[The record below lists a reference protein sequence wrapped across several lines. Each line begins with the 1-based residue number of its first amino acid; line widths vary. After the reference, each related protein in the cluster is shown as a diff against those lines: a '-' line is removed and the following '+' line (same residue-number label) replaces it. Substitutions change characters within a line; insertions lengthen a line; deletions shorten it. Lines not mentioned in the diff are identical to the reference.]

1 MYINLKNLNKE
12 FEYLKSS
19 RKYILIMTVI
29 FIISVIAGLVA
40 SLKDLGL
47 SENYLDMLKESFG
60 WIKDLHPIG
69 IMLVIFLNNALKSLL
84 SIVLG
89 VGLGIIPVIFIGGN
103 GLLLG
108 IVANQ
113 VSSEKGALFV
123 LAAILP
129 HGIMEI
135 PMVLISSGLG
145 LRLGYIMYS
154 SIMGKETDMRS
165 ELMQS
170 LRIYMRIVVPLL
182 FVSAVIETFVT
193 PMVVLQVL
201 P

>member
-1 MYINLKNLNKE
+1 MKKD

-19 RKYILIMTVI
+19 RKYILIMTGI
-29 FIISVIAGLVA
+29 FIISVIAGLLA

-47 SENYLDMLKESFG
+47 SENYLGMLKESFG
-60 WIKDLHPIG
+60 WIKDLPPIG

-84 SIVLG
+84 AIVLG
-89 VGLGIIPVIFIGGN
+89 AGFGIIPVIFVGGN

-108 IVANQ
+108 LVANQ
-113 VSSEKGALFV
+113 ISSEKGALFV

-129 HGIMEI
+129 HGIIEI
-135 PMVLISSGLG
+135 PMVLVSSGLG
-145 LRLGYIMYS
+145 LRLGYLMYS
-154 SIMGKETDMRS
+154 SIMGKKTDMRS

-170 LRIYMRIVVPLL
+170 LRVYIRIIVPLL
-182 FVSAVIETFVT
+182 FVSAIVETFVT
-193 PMVVLQVL
+193 PLVALQVM

>member
-12 FEYLKSS
+12 LEYLKSS
-19 RKYILIMTVI
+19 RKYILIMTMI

-69 IMLVIFLNNALKSLL
+69 IVLVIFLNNALKSLL

-154 SIMGKETDMRS
+154 SIIGKETDMRS
-165 ELMQS
+165 ELTQS

>member
-1 MYINLKNLNKE
+1 MKKDL
-12 FEYLKSS
+12 EYLKSS
-19 RKYILIMTVI
+19 RQYILIMTGI
-29 FIISVIAGLVA
+29 FIISVIAGLVV

-47 SENYLDMLKESFG
+47 SENYLNMLKQSFG
-60 WIKDLHPIG
+60 WIKDLSPIG

-84 SIVLG
+84 AIVLG
-89 VGLGIIPVIFIGGN
+89 AGFGIIPVIFVGGN

-108 IVANQ
+108 LVASQ

-123 LAAILP
+123 LAATLP
-129 HGIMEI
+129 HGIIEI
-135 PMVLISSGLG
+135 PMILISSGLG
-145 LRLGYIMYS
+145 LRLGYLMYS

-165 ELMQS
+165 ELMQC
-170 LRIYMRIVVPLL
+170 LWIYIRIVVPLL

-193 PMVVLQVL
+193 PLVALQVL

>member
-1 MYINLKNLNKE
+1 MKNLNKDLE
-12 FEYLKSS
+12 FLRSS
-19 RKYILIMTVI
+19 RKYILIMTGI
-29 FIISVIAGLVA
+29 FIISMIAGFLA

-69 IMLVIFLNNALKSLL
+69 IMLVIFLNNAVKSLFA
-84 SIVLG
+84 IVLG
-89 VGLGIIPVIFIGGN
+89 AGFGIIPLIFVGGN
-103 GLLLG
+103 GILLG
-108 IVANQ
+108 LVANQ
-113 VSSEKGALFV
+113 VSREQGLLFV

-135 PMVLISSGLG
+135 PLVLISSGLG
-145 LRLGYIMYS
+145 LRLGYLMYS

-170 LRIYMRIVVPLL
+170 LRIYMRIIMPLL
-182 FVSAVIETFVT
+182 FVSAVVETFVT
-193 PMVVLQVL
+193 PIVVLWIL

>member
-1 MYINLKNLNKE
+1 MKNIYKDL
-12 FEYLKSS
+12 EYLKSS
-19 RKYILIMTVI
+19 RKYILIMTGI
-29 FIISVIAGLVA
+29 FVISVIAGLVA

-89 VGLGIIPVIFIGGN
+89 AGLGIIPVIFIGGN

-113 VSSEKGALFV
+113 VSSEKGVLFV

-145 LRLGYIMYS
+145 LRLGYLMYS
-154 SIMGKETDMRS
+154 SIMGKETDMRF
-165 ELMQS
+165 ELTQS
-170 LRIYMRIVVPLL
+170 LRIYMRIIVPLL
-182 FVSAVIETFVT
+182 FVSAVVETFVT

>member
-1 MYINLKNLNKE
+1 MIKE
-12 FEYLKSS
+12 LEYLRSS
-19 RKYILIMTVI
+19 RKYILIMTGI

-69 IMLVIFLNNALKSLL
+69 IMLVIFLNNAFKSLL
-84 SIVLG
+84 AIVLG
-89 VGLGIIPVIFIGGN
+89 AGFGIIPVIFIAGN
-103 GLLLG
+103 GVLLG
-108 IVANQ
+108 LVANQ
-113 VSSEKGALFV
+113 VSIEKGTFFV

-145 LRLGYIMYS
+145 LRLGYLMLS
-154 SIMGKETDMRS
+154 SILGKKTDMRY

-182 FVSAVIETFVT
+182 FVAAVVETFVT
-193 PMVVLQVL
+193 PMVVLLVL

>member
-1 MYINLKNLNKE
+1 MKKDL
-12 FEYLKSS
+12 EYLKSS
-19 RKYILIMTVI
+19 RKYILIMTGI
-29 FIISVIAGLVA
+29 FVISVIAGLLA

-69 IMLVIFLNNALKSLL
+69 IMLVIFLNNAFKSLL
-84 SIVLG
+84 AILLG
-89 VGLGIIPVIFIGGN
+89 AGFGIIPVIFVAGN
-103 GLLLG
+103 GVLLG
-108 IVANQ
+108 LVASQ
-113 VSSEKGALFV
+113 VSREQGVLFV

-135 PMVLISSGLG
+135 PMILISSGLG
-145 LRLGYIMYS
+145 LRLGYLMYS
-154 SIMGKETDMRS
+154 SIMGKATDMRY

-170 LRIYMRIVVPLL
+170 LRIYMRIIMPLL
-182 FVSAVIETFVT
+182 FVSAVVETFVT
-193 PMVVLQVL
+193 PMVVLGVL

>member
-1 MYINLKNLNKE
+1 MQNINKDL
-12 FEYLKSS
+12 EYVKSS
-19 RKYILIMTVI
+19 RKYIFIMTGI

-47 SENYLDMLKESFG
+47 SENYLEMLRNSFG
-60 WIKDLHPIG
+60 WIKDLHPVG
-69 IMLVIFLNNALKSLL
+69 IMLVIFLNNAFKSLL
-84 SIVLG
+84 AIVLG
-89 VGLGIIPVIFIGGN
+89 VGFGIIPVIFIAGN
-103 GLLLG
+103 GVLLG
-108 IVANQ
+108 LVANQ
-113 VSSEKGALFV
+113 VSIEKGTFFV

-129 HGIMEI
+129 HGILEI

-145 LRLGYIMYS
+145 LRLGYLMYC
-154 SIMGKETDMRS
+154 SIKGKKTDIRY

-182 FVSAVIETFVT
+182 FVSAFVETFVT
-193 PMVVLQVL
+193 PIVVLAVL